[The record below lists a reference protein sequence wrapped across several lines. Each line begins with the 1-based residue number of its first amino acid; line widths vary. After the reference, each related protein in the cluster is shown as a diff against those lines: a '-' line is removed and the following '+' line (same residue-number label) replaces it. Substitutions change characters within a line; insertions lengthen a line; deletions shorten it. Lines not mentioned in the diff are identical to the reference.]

1 MDLLRDRRVLI
12 GAGIGVLLIVGVAV
26 AITAANREPE
36 MCRVN
41 GPFGTIEYDCDSM
54 GGNGG
59 SSTAS
64 EGSWWVSNE
73 AQAVY
78 AFVGLAA
85 SAAGGGYAYW
95 RHRTRRQRLQ
105 EYMRRIDDTL
115 AANKARPG
123 EGARAVAAVR
133 ADLRSAFR
141 AGRIDDGHF
150 LELDKRATAGIL
162 KLRFLELDQR
172 FPVLPPGLRNQVVTL
187 LGDGSISEAEVQLV
201 RASLATQL
209 VPGRVRDEL
218 LILLDG
224 WARQD
229 AGTPGALEPQHEPA
243 VVVQLK
249 EK

>member
-1 MDLLRDRRVLI
+1 MSILRDRRVLI
-12 GAGIGVLLIVGVAV
+12 GAGVGVLLLAGIV
-26 AITAANREPE
+26 AIAIINSEPDKCV
-36 MCRVN
+36 MN
-41 GPFGTIEYDCDSM
+41 GPFGPIEYDCERV
-54 GGNGG
+54 GGN
-59 SSTAS
+59 SASTS
-64 EGSWWVSNE
+64 DGSWWVSDE

-95 RHRTRRQRLQ
+95 RHRTRRERLQ

-115 AANKARPG
+115 AAHKARPG

-133 ADLRSAFR
+133 SELRAAFR

-162 KLRFLELDQR
+162 KLRYLELDQR

-187 LGDGSISEAEVQLV
+187 LGDGSISDAEVQLV
-201 RASLATQL
+201 RTSLATQL
-209 VPGRVRDEL
+209 IPGRVRDEI

-229 AGTPGALEPQHEPA
+229 AGTPGALDPEQEPA
-243 VVVQLK
+243 IVVQLK
-249 EK
+249 ET